1 MTWGNLLMFLHE
13 GRLTVIYFFLH
24 LRPYS
29 LNIKFELG
37 ICCIYWTYCETACQ
51 FVPYLFFFKCL
62 TSFSNNNWWLL
73 FWNIFH
79 RKRDPRVAYFN
90 GPCCRC
96 QKHGCESDNR
106 SCASWD
112 VASASEK
119 HWRTTFNV
127 ITSPEVKLWRF
138 VVLGNRQLAVK
149 PFSAHPGSSFC
160 LLVFIV
166 STWTCTGTAGSS
178 WWKDSWTMRCS
189 RSPTCPTS
197 TRRILT
203 AAITELW
210 RTGSASWSRDC
221 WPSSPSVRWCVSTWT
236 VSKGATPANDNTF
249 SDTVILFLFTGKM
262 LTTQSAQTRF
272 LKGFTSPRGVLL
284 TFVSAE
290 PHSLGTALPWKI
302 CQFIIPLLLDNNTC
316 WNEPPFIL
324 NLANKGSLF
333 NSAWFKWCK
342 SKVLRRNFSF
352 FGLISINKRR
362 PRPQNIQWQWAEA
375 ACLHRF

>member
-1 MTWGNLLMFLHE
+1 MKQNKLWAWHEEICWCFCMKNDWLLF
-13 GRLTVIYFFLH
+13 IFLH

-160 LLVFIV
+160 LPCFYRVNMDMYGYSGVFLV
-166 STWTCTGTAGSS
+166 
-178 WWKDSWTMRCS
+178 K
-189 RSPTCPTS
+189 
-197 TRRILT
+197 
-203 AAITELW
+203 
-210 RTGSASWSRDC
+210 
-221 WPSSPSVRWCVSTWT
+221 
-236 VSKGATPANDNTF
+236 
-249 SDTVILFLFTGKM
+249 
-262 LTTQSAQTRF
+262 RF
-272 LKGFTSPRGVLL
+272 LDNEVFEVTNMSDINKANPHGCDNGALTDRFGVLIQ
-284 TFVSAE
+284 
-290 PHSLGTALPWKI
+290 G
-302 CQFIIPLLLDNNTC
+302 LLAIVAFSTLMC
-316 WNEPPFIL
+316 EYL
-324 NLANKGSLF
+324 N
-333 NSAWFKWCK
+333 
-342 SKVLRRNFSF
+342 R
-352 FGLISINKRR
+352 
-362 PRPQNIQWQWAEA
+362 
-375 ACLHRF
+375 